1 MPVKIRPIASSFIHV
16 NGSLRIRNPTSSMRI
31 ADMPL
36 IRKDDVEAL
45 FGEGHRHTGGPIR
58 EHDGDVHKKGHASG
72 DRRTERRMNPGRRQS
87 EADCKCRQGHATED
101 YIHQNEA
108 GHCGAMIPA
117 VAARRPAFL
126 FPEGASPTP
135 WTRAGRRGSDHDGAS
150 GRMSTE
156 VEDIQRI
163 ISASGRDML
172 DAYRIQAS
180 VEPVTDKALEEIL
193 FRAAH
198 GVVQSLATY
207 TRDQRAALL
216 PSVVRMLLATFIE
229 ETVISRQNRTQDT

>member
-1 MPVKIRPIASSFIHV
+1 
-16 NGSLRIRNPTSSMRI
+16 
-31 ADMPL
+31 
-36 IRKDDVEAL
+36 
-45 FGEGHRHTGGPIR
+45 
-58 EHDGDVHKKGHASG
+58 
-72 DRRTERRMNPGRRQS
+72 
-87 EADCKCRQGHATED
+87 
-101 YIHQNEA
+101 
-108 GHCGAMIPA
+108 
-117 VAARRPAFL
+117 
-126 FPEGASPTP
+126 
-135 WTRAGRRGSDHDGAS
+135 
-150 GRMSTE
+150 MSTE